1 MRDIVL
7 LPGCRINLSCQKNQ
21 PVGLKVER
29 TLEFDVVCPRSI
41 AKVYFGSDMST
52 AADAEPDRRG
62 LAPKEVVDEDEGA

>member
-1 MRDIVL
+1 MRDVVL
-7 LPGCRINLSCQKNQ
+7 LPGCRINLTCQKNQ

-41 AKVYFGSDMST
+41 AKVYFGSDMPA